1 MASIYDLNHPLKWD
15 SELRD
20 LEDHP
25 FFSRGGHHHGPHH
38 GPHAHHGPPGP
49 RPFWAYGGPPH
60 HGHHGHHGPPPPF
73 WGYGGPAEHGHRGR
87 HHRHGR
93 RGESEQPENNEEVN
107 VVAEQNAEATS
118 STEKVPED
126 QDKEVNSS
134 SESDS
139 DNHRGCRKDKHKGGK
154 GRHGHDHVRG
164 FGRGGRGGR
173 CGKGRHGQDPEF
185 GSFDPGYPY
194 HGPHY
199 SPEAHHGPHHGFHH
213 GPPGPP
219 PPFWGYGG
227 PAAGPGPWGPHHH
240 HHAHPMFGFGGPMG
254 AMGHKGHKGHKG
266 PKGHKGHKGHK
277 EGRRGRGMRHGG
289 PKADFMRQ
297 LSAFFGFPLGP
308 RNDVEFQP
316 SVDVFDTPANYI
328 VHVSLPGAK
337 KSDVNIDY
345 DTQESV
351 LRLTGTVHRPNMD
364 ESLQQGL
371 VMEERAREVGTFERE
386 IRLGSRC
393 APAPVIVEG
402 IVAILEDGVLNVTI
416 PKTEESESNKSV
428 PIEVGNVDAVQEKD
442 AMMMD
447 EHVDRALTPG
457 ESEESESEEEAR
469 EYVKIAV
476 Q

>member
-1 MASIYDLNHPLKWD
+1 MASIYDLNHPPKWD

-49 RPFWAYGGPPH
+49 RAFWTYGGPPH

-93 RGESEQPENNEEVN
+93 RGESEQPENNEEVDA
-107 VVAEQNAEATS
+107 VAEQNAEATS
-118 STEKVPED
+118 STEKVPEG

-134 SESDS
+134 SESEVVTATTTFADS
-139 DNHRGCRKDKHKGGK
+139 AEVDTAVDAARVDTDKALNLNPSVTDILTTALTTVLKLTTALTTA
-154 GRHGHDHVRG
+154 
-164 FGRGGRGGR
+164 FTT
-173 CGKGRHGQDPEF
+173 DP
-185 GSFDPGYPY
+185 PVL
-194 HGPHY
+194 
-199 SPEAHHGPHHGFHH
+199 
-213 GPPGPP
+213 P

-227 PAAGPGPWGPHHH
+227 PAAGPGPFGPHHH

-254 AMGHKGHKGHKG
+254 GMGHRGHKGHKGHKG
-266 PKGHKGHKGHK
+266 PKGHK

-297 LSAFFGFPLGP
+297 LNAFFGFPLGP
-308 RNDVEFQP
+308 RNDIDFQP
-316 SVDVFDTPANYI
+316 SADVFDTPAHYI

-337 KSDVNIDY
+337 KSDVNIEY
-345 DTQESV
+345 NTEESV

-416 PKTEESESNKSV
+416 PKIEESESNKSV
-428 PIEVGNVDAVQEKD
+428 LIEVGNVDAVQEKD